1 MICPHCGRD
10 LIKRKSRHGEFMGC
24 LGFPL
29 CSYTC
34 NTPGSDT
41 AKEKAMKEIE
51 KMGDKFLKDHGF
63 GKNGERG

>member
-10 LIKRKSRHGEFMGC
+10 LVKRRGKHGDFMGC

-41 AKEKAMKEIE
+41 AKDKAMKEIE
-51 KMGDKFLKDHGF
+51 KMGTDFLKQHGY